1 MSAALLDQNTE
12 EVRRQ
17 LHVLFDRL
25 LRFCDT
31 QQRVLTT
38 ALEIST
44 QRNTRQKNVH
54 ERTQAGKWGLLEG
67 ENDDESTDEELSRRG
82 RGLSAQVTLSY
93 NVMKKDCR

>member
-67 ENDDESTDEELSRRG
+67 ENDDETTDEELSRRG

-93 NVMKKDCR
+93 NVMKKDFR